1 MPAQFVLP
9 GETCFPT
16 LLLLLGHPPS
26 AMHDHADPQTEF
38 YLSPASQ
45 VLHVKQFPQ
54 VCFPPR
60 RPPGRRVEIEERNR

>member
-1 MPAQFVLP
+1 
-9 GETCFPT
+9 
-16 LLLLLGHPPS
+16 
-26 AMHDHADPQTEF
+26 MHDHADPQTEF